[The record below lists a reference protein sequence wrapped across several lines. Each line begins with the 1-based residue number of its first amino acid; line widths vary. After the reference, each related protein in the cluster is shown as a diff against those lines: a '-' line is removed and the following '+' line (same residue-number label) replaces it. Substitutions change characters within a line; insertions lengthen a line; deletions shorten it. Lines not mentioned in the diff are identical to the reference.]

1 NLQAKM
7 DHLIQLLST
16 TSGTDDLF
24 MLVQYSAIILRQLV
38 SRGKDGKDNKG
49 LLLTMGFDLDH
60 SMVSFA
66 ECFTTFGIQTGTN
79 REITSDFDVGCLTT
93 LVEADQQSSPILL
106 SGMGDL
112 YRSPLLYLWEEL
124 ELLEPKRRR
133 LPVLQAGIN
142 FHTPRKPDPAIF
154 TSLRE
159 MEQRREALLN
169 GLIVHLAYPLLTL
182 HLSLSRGLYGLEMIT
197 GICGFIAAVAQL

>member
-1 NLQAKM
+1 
-7 DHLIQLLST
+7 
-16 TSGTDDLF
+16 
-24 MLVQYSAIILRQLV
+24 
-38 SRGKDGKDNKG
+38 
-49 LLLTMGFDLDH
+49 
-60 SMVSFA
+60 
-66 ECFTTFGIQTGTN
+66 
-79 REITSDFDVGCLTT
+79 
-93 LVEADQQSSPILL
+93 
-106 SGMGDL
+106 MGDL

-197 GICGFIAAVAQL
+197 GICGFIAAVAQLGPSHFHL